1 MQRWYMYVYMRGY
14 KEKQNRDGI
23 LKSIVSRYSYTIFI
37 STENLLSEIKDHL
50 CVRDY

>member
-14 KEKQNRDGI
+14 KTETEHGI
-23 LKSIVSRYSYTIFI
+23 LKSIVSRYSYTILI